1 MGPKRKSTKDTL
13 NNSRTKPYDT
23 DLLENW
29 TATQLREELERKNI
43 PFRSNSRRAV
53 LIRSLRQAEQRI
65 QDGGDIPID
74 LGMPEVD
81 APEVVSHNA
90 PTSHDNQQN
99 GGVSHNAPTSHD
111 NQQNGGVSHNAP
123 TSHDIQQNGGAHN
136 SALVDMVTSLC
147 ETVTILKESY
157 SRVENKLDQM
167 SRQTTTGTSHA
178 SIEQPR
184 RQLGQPS
191 AAAGSPAQLL
201 HQQFA
206 VSTLP
211 THNPAQSAEF
221 TLDSAYRR
229 MTYEV
234 PEIQGGNSS
243 AIRYEDSD
251 RSLGQ
256 RPVRTAYGYA
266 AHSLP
271 LVETVSPVIRQNI
284 ISGRDVNLAS
294 LLIPYYNGH
303 ESDSQASH
311 DTKHDP
317 RMNRTLTIGEFIT
330 AFGVYKQIMCSVHQ
344 HRRVELDTYERD
356 IIDMAT
362 RYNKGFY
369 EYHRQFALQAASQLR
384 YNNIPVDWSI
394 RDNTLF
400 CNIFANIR
408 PNACNICQSSLHTTG
423 FCPSSLIEEKS
434 HAFQKNVNHNR
445 NPATSVAS
453 TDSHGRHRAYHEG
466 RQICNN
472 FNGDTGCRIP
482 SCFYHH
488 VCLQCKGA
496 HSKSACPLFKRSPL
510 TKKR

>member
-111 NQQNGGVSHNAP
+111 
-123 TSHDIQQNGGAHN
+123 IQQNGGAHN

-201 HQQFA
+201 QQQFA

-221 TLDSAYRR
+221 TLDSAYRG

-243 AIRYEDSD
+243 AIRYEDTD

-266 AHSLP
+266 THSLP

-294 LLIPYYNGH
+294 LLIPYYNGY

-311 DTKHDP
+311 ETKHDP
-317 RMNRTLTIGEFIT
+317 E
-330 AFGVYKQIMCSVHQ
+330 
-344 HRRVELDTYERD
+344 
-356 IIDMAT
+356 
-362 RYNKGFY
+362 
-369 EYHRQFALQAASQLR
+369 
-384 YNNIPVDWSI
+384 
-394 RDNTLF
+394 
-400 CNIFANIR
+400 
-408 PNACNICQSSLHTTG
+408 
-423 FCPSSLIEEKS
+423 
-434 HAFQKNVNHNR
+434 
-445 NPATSVAS
+445 
-453 TDSHGRHRAYHEG
+453 
-466 RQICNN
+466 
-472 FNGDTGCRIP
+472 
-482 SCFYHH
+482 
-488 VCLQCKGA
+488 
-496 HSKSACPLFKRSPL
+496 
-510 TKKR
+510 